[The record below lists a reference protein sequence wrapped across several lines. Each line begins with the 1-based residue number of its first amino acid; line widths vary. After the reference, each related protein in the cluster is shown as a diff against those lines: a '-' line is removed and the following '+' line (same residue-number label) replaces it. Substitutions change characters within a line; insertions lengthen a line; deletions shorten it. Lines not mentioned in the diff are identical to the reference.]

1 MNILIIRNNS
11 NAEAIDASMM
21 LATYLESQG
30 IGHTE
35 LDSMPLSIES
45 VIDMCDDIDVKSFD
59 MVVSLGGDGTM
70 LRAARLVGKHRV
82 PILGI
87 NFGHLGFL
95 VNSSKDGVIPI
106 VAAALA
112 GDVVREERSS
122 LHIELWSGETQVAS
136 RFALN
141 EFSVTRR
148 VGPHHRFWHQHRRH
162 ACG

>member
-82 PILGI
+82 PIWVSI
-87 NFGHLGFL
+87 
-95 VNSSKDGVIPI
+95 
-106 VAAALA
+106 
-112 GDVVREERSS
+112 
-122 LHIELWSGETQVAS
+122 
-136 RFALN
+136 
-141 EFSVTRR
+141 SVTWA
-148 VGPHHRFWHQHRRH
+148 FS
-162 ACG
+162 

>member
-70 LRAARLVGKHRV
+70 LRAPV
-82 PILGI
+82 
-87 NFGHLGFL
+87 
-95 VNSSKDGVIPI
+95 S
-106 VAAALA
+106 
-112 GDVVREERSS
+112 
-122 LHIELWSGETQVAS
+122 WAS
-136 RFALN
+136 IACLFWVSI
-141 EFSVTRR
+141 SVT
-148 VGPHHRFWHQHRRH
+148 W
-162 ACG
+162 ASS

>member
-70 LRAARLVGKHRV
+70 LRRCPSRGL
-82 PILGI
+82 
-87 NFGHLGFL
+87 
-95 VNSSKDGVIPI
+95 S
-106 VAAALA
+106 
-112 GDVVREERSS
+112 RSFWVS
-122 LHIELWSGETQVAS
+122 I
-136 RFALN
+136 
-141 EFSVTRR
+141 SVTWA
-148 VGPHHRFWHQHRRH
+148 FS
-162 ACG
+162 